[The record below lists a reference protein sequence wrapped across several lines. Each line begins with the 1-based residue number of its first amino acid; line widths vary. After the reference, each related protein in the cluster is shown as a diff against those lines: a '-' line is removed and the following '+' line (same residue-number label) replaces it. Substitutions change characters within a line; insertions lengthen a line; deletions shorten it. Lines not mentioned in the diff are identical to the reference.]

1 MSDSFMFDDRTVLV
15 LTKDGERELREP
27 GTALKPEALQALV
40 LVDGLATVGQ
50 ILKHAGK
57 AAPDSLKDSLNALLR
72 AGFVTFSRGAGDAL
86 DPGDFF
92 TWPAAPADGSG
103 LGEQAQHEADSNTDF
118 LRRNG
123 YYVNMARRP
132 AVPMERGAKTVTV
145 LVVDDDPDIC
155 KLLRLYLKLEGIEAQ
170 TAGNRDEIIAA
181 LRRAPLPD
189 LVLLDVQLPDA
200 NGFDVL
206 AKMRQHPILKDMP
219 VIMLTASATREAV
232 LKGIANGANGYV
244 TKPFQIHPLL
254 RAVKAVLGL
263 KGDSANSQ
271 DWDYSL

>member
-1 MSDSFMFDDRTVLV
+1 MSVPSMFDDRTVLT

-27 GTALKPEALQALV
+27 GTALTPENLQALV

-57 AAPDSLKDSLNALLR
+57 APDALKASFNTLIRD
-72 AGFVTFSRGAGDAL
+72 GFVTFSKGPGQAL

-92 TWPAAPADGSG
+92 TWPG
-103 LGEQAQHEADSNTDF
+103 LAVDESKLGDQARNEADSNADF
-118 LRRNG
+118 LRQNG

-132 AVPMERGAKTVTV
+132 PVQRERDVKTVTV

-170 TAGNRDEIIAA
+170 TAGSRDEIVAA
-181 LRRAPLPD
+181 FRRVPLPD
-189 LVLLDVQLPDA
+189 LVLLDVSLPDV

-206 AKMRQHPILKDMP
+206 AKMRQHPVLKELP
-219 VIMLTASATREAV
+219 VIMLTAAATREAV
-232 LKGIANGANGYV
+232 IKGIANGANGYV

-263 KGDSANSQ
+263 KDQTSGSQ

>member
-1 MSDSFMFDDRTVLV
+1 MSSPYLFDDHTVLT
-15 LTKDGERELREP
+15 LTKEGDRELREA
-27 GTALKPEALQALV
+27 GTALAPEALQALV
-40 LVDGLATVGQ
+40 LVDGRATVAQ

-57 AAPDSLKDSLNALLR
+57 TAPDSLKASLSDLIRKGL
-72 AGFVTFSRGAGDAL
+72 VTFSRSSEVAL

-92 TWPAAPADGSG
+92 TLSATSADGAK
-103 LGEQAQHEADSNTDF
+103 LDQQAQKEADSNTDF
-118 LRRNG
+118 LKQNG
-123 YYVNMARRP
+123 YYVNMARKP
-132 AVPMERGAKTVTV
+132 AAQKERGANPATV

-155 KLLRLYLKLEGIEAQ
+155 KLLRLYLKLENIEAQ
-170 TAGNRDEIIAA
+170 TAGNRDEIVAA
-181 LRRAPLPD
+181 LRHQPLPD
-189 LVLLDVQLPDA
+189 LVLLDVSLPDT

-206 AKMRQHPILKDMP
+206 AKMRQHPVLKDLP

-263 KGDSANSQ
+263 KGDDPNNR